1 MPESPLAFNEA
12 AETRRI
18 LSFIRRTV
26 RRARAR
32 GVVVGLSGGID
43 SAVVGALCVKALGSG
58 RVVAVQMPS
67 KYTPAEDERDAE
79 ALVRKWG
86 VRTVRVE
93 ISPLADELTSSLGGG
108 PGKIA
113 NANVQARIRMT
124 ILYYVAN
131 SENLLVAG
139 TGDRS
144 EGLLGFFCYDEKTR
158 IVTADG
164 PKGID
169 ELRVG
174 DTVFSI
180 DSKSKRI
187 IEAPVQEVFRFNY
200 DGEMIQHS
208 SRSGDFL
215 VTPNHRMLVQASSS
229 RPTGRLFFRTA
240 RECLGFKTIITPLAS
255 GWSGTPGLPGA
266 IEIPFSQRH
275 IPRVISMDIKDAF
288 YLFGLFV
295 GDGCAVRGKATVP
308 VQSPLT
314 RAEYL
319 QTYRSKEGRFV
330 SVSSEARRSHMK
342 TYDTFETD
350 FALPYYSKSEARM
363 KLVDLLDK
371 YQIGHSYTKDL
382 VRVPSKGI
390 YELFVRFGIGA
401 RNKHIPRWVFEY
413 PSEDL
418 VFLLEGLMD
427 SDGSHSD
434 KANIYYTSS
443 EELKDDF
450 VQLCF
455 RLGRR
460 ATVCSRSPRRP
471 VIAGKIIRTGPSYQI
486 CFSRKSNP
494 QHTLSNRFTRTV
506 GYKGRVWCPSVS
518 PHENMLVER
527 NGKYMFSGNT
537 KHGDGGVDFLPI
549 AHLYKTQV
557 RALGAHLGLP
567 RNVVDKPA
575 SPQLW
580 PGHTAAEELPAD
592 YDRLD
597 LVLHCLFDEKLSTR
611 EAAAQAGMDLSV
623 VHRVLEMH
631 RRTAHKRALPPQIE
645 APKEGP

>member
-1 MPESPLAFNEA
+1 MPKSPLAFDEA

-26 RRARAR
+26 RKAGAR
-32 GVVVGLSGGID
+32 GVVVGLSGGVD
-43 SAVVGALCVKALGSG
+43 SAVVGALCVKALGSE

-67 KYTPAEDERDAE
+67 KYTPAADERDAE
-79 ALVRKWG
+79 ALVKKWG

-93 ISPLADELTSSLGGG
+93 ISPLADELVSSLGGR
-108 PGKIA
+108 PGRIA
-113 NANVQARIRMT
+113 KANVQARIRMT

-144 EGLLGFFCYDEKTR
+144 EALEGFFCYDEKTR
-158 IVTADG
+158 AVTADG

-169 ELRVG
+169 ELRAG

-180 DSKSKRI
+180 DLRSRRI
-187 IEAPVQEVFRFNY
+187 VEAPVEEVFRFNY
-200 DGEMIQHS
+200 DGEMIRHS

-229 RPTGRLFFRTA
+229 NPARRLFFRTA
-240 RECLGFKTIITPLAS
+240 TECLGFKKIITPLAS
-255 GWSGTPGLPGA
+255 GWSGTPGLPRA
-266 IEIPFSQRH
+266 LEIPFSQRH
-275 IPRVISMDIKDAF
+275 IPRVISMNIKDAF
-288 YLFGLFV
+288 YLFGLFL
-295 GDGCAVRGKATVP
+295 GDGCVVKGRATVP
-308 VQSPLT
+308 VQSPLS
-314 RAEYL
+314 RGEYL
-319 QTYRSKEGRFV
+319 QNYRSKEGRFV
-330 SVSSEARRSHMK
+330 SVSLEASQPHMK

-350 FALPYYSKSEARM
+350 FALPCYSKPEARM
-363 KLVDLLDK
+363 KLVDLLDR

-382 VRVPSKGI
+382 VRIPSRGI
-390 YELFVRFGIGA
+390 YELFVQFGIGA
-401 RNKHIPRWVFEY
+401 RNKHVPRWVFEY

-418 VFLLEGLMD
+418 VFLLGGLMD
-427 SDGSHSD
+427 SDGSHSG
-434 KANIYYTSS
+434 KANLYYTSS

-460 ATVCSRSPRRP
+460 ATVRLRSPRRP
-471 VIAGKIIRTGPSYQI
+471 VIGGKVIRTGSSYDI
-486 CFSRKSNP
+486 SFSRKSNP
-494 QHTLSNRFTRTV
+494 QHSLSNQFTRTV
-506 GYKGRVWCPSVS
+506 RYKGRVWCPSV
-518 PHENMLVER
+518 PLYENMLVER
-527 NGKYMFSGNT
+527 DGKYMFSGNT

-567 RNVVDKPA
+567 RDVFDKPA

-592 YDRLD
+592 YDKLD
-597 LVLHCLFDEKLSTR
+597 IVLYYLFDAKLPAR
-611 EAAAQAGMDLSV
+611 EAAARAGMDPSV
-623 VHRVLEMH
+623 VGRVLGMH
-631 RRTAHKRALPPQIE
+631 RQTAHKRALPPSLLDH
-645 APKEGP
+645 